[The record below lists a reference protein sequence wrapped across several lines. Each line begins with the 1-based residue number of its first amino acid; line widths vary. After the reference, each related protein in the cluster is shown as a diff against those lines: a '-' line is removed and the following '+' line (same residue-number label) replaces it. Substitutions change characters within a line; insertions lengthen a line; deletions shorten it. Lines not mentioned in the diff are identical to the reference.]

1 MEAENYSFNN
11 QHEEAK
17 ASYAASIASARSSGF
32 IHEEGLALELA
43 GFHCNKIGDHKNA
56 LSFFAQAKQC
66 YAEWGSQVKVDSISR
81 QLDTMEKGEAE
92 ESTMTTP
99 HESTGTLQ
107 MSL

>member
-11 QHEEAK
+11 KHEEAK

-43 GFHCNKIGDHKNA
+43 GVHYKKIGDHKHA
-56 LSFFAQAKQC
+56 LSFFTQAKQC

-81 QLDTMEKGEAE
+81 QLETFQIAGATDK
-92 ESTMTTP
+92 
-99 HESTGTLQ
+99 
-107 MSL
+107 